1 MKVLLSI
8 LSALCLA
15 FAPAAAT
22 QIAAAESPLS
32 SAYTATAADYTVT
45 AEGDAEQVL
54 PAVYASSTTTRQGD
68 YAYVNIEAEN
78 FIAVGSLE
86 VFVYYDTTAL
96 TFNSS
101 YENGLN
107 SGNICEVNDSGGVI
121 NLSTLSLDGM
131 EGSGSLWRLTFR
143 VADDAVVGDYN
154 INVAVGEVYSTALEP
169 VSVSA
174 RGGKITVTE
183 RPAAINNIYV
193 YSSTG
198 VAVHEGEQTEVK
210 FYTYNAYGLAAAD
223 FEIEYDPARLELNE
237 VALGNSLLQAE
248 GAIWSANTD
257 TAGYIKISYIN
268 LKGISGAADPLVTC
282 SFTVIGNAEQSVPV
296 SLKLGGMY
304 DADQNAIKS
313 DGATANISTLYT
325 PPVITYPSVHIGGYT
340 GTDGQFEVQVVAE
353 GATALA
359 AGDFVVSYDSAVLEC
374 VSVEKS
380 VAENIVV
387 VNPNFAEG
395 EVRFSFISEDGISAD
410 MAMVTITFAPLISS
424 GETQLNVSG
433 NNLVDAEFNAVTV
446 EYVPSTIVITGHA
459 WGEWEQTKAPTCT
472 EAGEEQR
479 VCANDPLHVET
490 REIAAL
496 GHDLVHHEAKAPT
509 CTEIGWEAYDTCS
522 RCDYTTYKEIST
534 TGHAESEPVRENEVA
549 ATCTTDGKYDEVIY
563 CSVCGEEL
571 SYETVTVKATGH
583 AWGEWEQV
591 KAPTYTEIGEEMRTC
606 AACGMTETK
615 PIAALGIVQKFKD
628 EVVAIEVAQSRP
640 ERFSAISTALT
651 TYDTLSDEEKIVVSS
666 DYAIL
671 DAAISAYNASANTAN
686 EELNDAM
693 ELAVKVLSSAVV
705 VATVLAGAWFVLKR
719 LF

>member
-1 MKVLLSI
+1 MKGLLSI
-8 LSALCLA
+8 ISALCLV
-15 FAPAAAT
+15 FASAAAT

-353 GATALA
+353 GATGLA

-479 VCANDPLHVET
+479 VCANDPLHVVT

-583 AWGEWEQV
+583 AWGEWTQV

-606 AACGMTETK
+606 AVCGMTETK